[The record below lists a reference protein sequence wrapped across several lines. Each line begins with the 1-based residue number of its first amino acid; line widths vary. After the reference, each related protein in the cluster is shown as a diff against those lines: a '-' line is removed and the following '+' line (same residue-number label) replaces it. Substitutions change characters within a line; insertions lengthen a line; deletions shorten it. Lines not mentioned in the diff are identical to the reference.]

1 MRSKWQIAAT
11 LKLEFMPTHM
21 TQQINFVQGEI
32 FNQEEGASVEFKEI
46 KSPDPDN
53 RINAIVRHAQKYVVG
68 FLNARIEGDVY
79 SGIDDSGIIQG
90 VPLNRNDRDK
100 ISKSIPDILRRTDPP
115 IPHHYYEVTIHDILN
130 SEREHIEDLCVV
142 QIHVFKTEDKKYLY
156 KTSGGSVY
164 LKKGSA
170 CPQLTSEEIAKEYE
184 RRTQVHLRKKADELD
199 RRLEKEPNNPDLLSK
214 RVEVATYMGD
224 VDTLERVSLKL
235 LELLPKSSAVRL
247 KYAIARKSIGDLEGA
262 LSILNEALKSNI
274 NDFSILNNKG
284 LMLLGL
290 DRWDEALLF
299 YQDLLKT
306 KPNDYTIIT
315 QIGVIFRH
323 QGKYSESIQFL
334 NYALAKS
341 PNYRLAKYEKKKTYQ
356 EFFKRGNTN

>member
-1 MRSKWQIAAT
+1 
-11 LKLEFMPTHM
+11 M
-21 TQQINFVQGEI
+21 TQQIRFFQGET
-32 FNQEEGASVEFKEI
+32 FHQEEGDSVEFKEMTSR
-46 KSPDPDN
+46 KPVN
-53 RINAIVRHAQKYVVG
+53 TIVNHAEEYVVG
-68 FLNARIEGDVY
+68 FLNAQIEGDLY
-79 SGIDDSGIIQG
+79 LGIDDSGIIQG
-90 VPLNRNDRDK
+90 VTLNRNDRDQ
-100 ISKSIPDILRRTDPP
+100 ISKSIPDKLRRTDPP
-115 IPHHYYEVTIHDILN
+115 IPHHSYEVTVHNILN
-130 SEREHIEDLCVV
+130 SEREHEDLCVV

-164 LKKGSA
+164 LKKGST
-170 CPQLTSEEIAKEYE
+170 CMKLNSEEIAKEIE

-306 KPNDYTIIT
+306 KPDDYTIIT